1 MAYRQVYGR
10 NAVTD
15 DTDNTRRPNAKYK
28 LSKPDDYTPAEEE
41 LNFYYSREK
50 RLAKA
55 PQKVRD
61 LYTVKRQNRFNLLR
75 PLIADKPRAILF
87 FTIVIICLAIL
98 LLSILGYF
106 DKSFSLNGNKLEI
119 SGIGYK
125 EATIVVIKKT
135 INSNSV
141 YTGAV
146 DIAVSP
152 VVQTEDEQ
160 YPVFYHRIFFSLE
173 QEEEYRFVV
182 PFDSPQLAMVLQ
194 TEKSTLKIKVNID

>member
-1 MAYRQVYGR
+1 M
-10 NAVTD
+10 TD
-15 DTDNTRRPNAKYK
+15 DADNTQRPNAKYK

-87 FTIVIICLAIL
+87 FTIVVICLAIL

-119 SGIGYK
+119 SGIGYE

-135 INSNSV
+135 INSSSV

-152 VVQTEDEQ
+152 AVQTEDEQ

-173 QEEEYRFVV
+173 QDEEYRFVV
-182 PFDSPQLAMVLQ
+182 AYELPQLAIIQ
-194 TEKSTLKIKVNID
+194 KTKKSTLKIKVKIE